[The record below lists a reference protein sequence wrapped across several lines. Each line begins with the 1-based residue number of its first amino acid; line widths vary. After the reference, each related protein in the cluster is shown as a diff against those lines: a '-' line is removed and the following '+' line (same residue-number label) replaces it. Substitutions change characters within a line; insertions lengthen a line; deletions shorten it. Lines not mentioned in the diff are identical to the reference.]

1 MTWRVE
7 PAAEELFTEI
17 ATWRYDPP
25 YDFYDGDPEPVLNPE
40 RFFQVLEEND
50 ELVGFLYFEQ
60 RGDTLE
66 YGLGLRPNLTGR
78 GLGLEFFQFGLEFGR
93 ERYRPERVVTNVA
106 EFNERARTVYERAGF
121 RVTGRRIRDFDGWG
135 EVPFLDLEEQQ

>member
-1 MTWRVE
+1 VNWRVE
-7 PAAEELFTEI
+7 PAAVELFAEI

-40 RFFQVLEEND
+40 RFFQVLDEND

-66 YGLGLRPNLTGR
+66 YGLGLRPDLTGR
-78 GLGLEFFQFGLEFGR
+78 GLGLDFFHFGLEFGR
-93 ERYRPERVVTNVA
+93 KQYRPARVVTNVA
-106 EFNERARTVYERAGF
+106 EFNERARKIYERAGF
-121 RVTGRRIRDFDGWG
+121 RVTGRRTRAFEPWG
-135 EVPFLDLEEQQ
+135 EVAFLDLEEQR